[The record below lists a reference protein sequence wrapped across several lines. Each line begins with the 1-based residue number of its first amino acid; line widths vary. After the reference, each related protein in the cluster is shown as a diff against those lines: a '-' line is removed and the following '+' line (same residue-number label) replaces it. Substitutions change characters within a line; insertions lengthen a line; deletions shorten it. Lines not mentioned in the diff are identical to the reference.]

1 MPEAFQQVGM
11 EMGHTK
17 WAQRDTAGLASGVC
31 GVFSVL
37 NGPVVLPPPPPSLT
51 QCSQLGTN
59 SHPLRHRRL
68 PQVTQP
74 RSNSRS
80 FNPRLVKLS

>member
-11 EMGHTK
+11 EVGYTK

-37 NGPVVLPPPPPSLT
+37 NGPVVLPPPPLLPNAPSWEQT
-51 QCSQLGTN
+51 ATPCDTGGS
-59 SHPLRHRRL
+59 RR
-68 PQVTQP
+68 
-74 RSNSRS
+74 
-80 FNPRLVKLS
+80 